1 MTIVV
6 VNTQDVTDISSRCPH
21 KIVNEW
27 FLSEFLT
34 PGVFHRERY
43 VWDRLINWI
52 FCTQYSL
59 ITWFYSPL
67 VPPLR
72 IPVSLNWDPEN
83 SRVPISSDPCPRH
96 TRPVSAKRTEDK
108 GVLMPACDLCWLWE
122 QVHNNYHHRHVLILW
137 CSICE
142 IFWYLCASNAFL
154 KGAHLEVCMN
164 ALCLLPRHL

>member
-1 MTIVV
+1 MTIIG

-43 VWDRLINWI
+43 VWERLINWI
-52 FCTQYSL
+52 FCTHYSL

-72 IPVSLNWDPEN
+72 IPVSLNWDPAN

-96 TRPVSAKRTEDK
+96 TRPLSAKRTEDK
-108 GVLMPACDLCWLWE
+108 GVLMSDPHWCCSYLWHLLIVINPAALFFLCW
-122 QVHNNYHHRHVLILW
+122 VVLIYSRIRLDKVLTV
-137 CSICE
+137 S
-142 IFWYLCASNAFL
+142 
-154 KGAHLEVCMN
+154 
-164 ALCLLPRHL
+164 